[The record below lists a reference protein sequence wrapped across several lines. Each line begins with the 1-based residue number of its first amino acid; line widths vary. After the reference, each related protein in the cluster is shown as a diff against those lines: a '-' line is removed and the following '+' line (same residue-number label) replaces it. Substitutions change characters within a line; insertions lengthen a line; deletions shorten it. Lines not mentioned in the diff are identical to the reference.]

1 MSPKSSAFRSIAL
14 CLRGFE
20 MSPEQVELLIGVPAS
35 ELGSKGEPVKS
46 GVKTLLSRSFVRF
59 SMEFKNE
66 IRLDEMVPVFFD
78 SLGGVRHLSEVRD
91 RVLPEF
97 FDVGIALP
105 VKSSGEQDG
114 GFLPPGFWAD
124 LCLLRTTLSF
134 QFV

>member
-1 MSPKSSAFRSIAL
+1 MNPKPVAFKSIAL

-20 MSPEQVELLIGVPAS
+20 LPSEQVESLIDVPAS
-35 ELGSKGEPVKS
+35 ETGSKGEPVKS
-46 GVKTLLSRSFVRF
+46 GVKTLLKRSFVRF

-66 IRLDEMVPVFFD
+66 IRLDEMIPVFFD
-78 SLGGVRHLSEVRD
+78 SLGGVRHLSAVRD

-97 FDVGIALP
+97 FEVGIILP
-105 VKSSGEQDG
+105 VKSSDEQDG
-114 GFLPPGFWAD
+114 GFLPSGVLAD